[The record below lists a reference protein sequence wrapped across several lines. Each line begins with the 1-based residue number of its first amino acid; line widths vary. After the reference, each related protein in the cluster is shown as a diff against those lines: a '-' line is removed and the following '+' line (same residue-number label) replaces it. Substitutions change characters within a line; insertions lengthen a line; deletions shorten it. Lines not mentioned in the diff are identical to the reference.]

1 MSAFPAETKASAAT
15 AEALIELLSAAGRDI
30 VLTVD
35 GYSMGATI
43 APSAEVVVRR
53 LDRAPRFGEVL
64 LVRGG
69 KTFFVH
75 RLVKVRSGVQKMY
88 ITRGDN
94 CRQADPAVP
103 AEKIIGTVVGIR
115 KADGLWV
122 PWHWRRPFSLLAAVV
137 VRSHPLAWEPYARL
151 FRRMD
156 YYNWRAQ
163 HKWAFF
169 RGTRG

>member
-1 MSAFPAETKASAAT
+1 MSALPGETKASAAM
-15 AEALIELLSAAGRDI
+15 AEALIELLYAAGRDI

-35 GYSMGATI
+35 GHSMGATI

-53 LDRAPRFGEVL
+53 LDRAPHFGEVL

-75 RLVKVRSGVQKMY
+75 RVVKIRSGAQKMY

-94 CRQADPAVP
+94 CRQADPAVT

-115 KADGLWV
+115 KSSSLWV
-122 PWHWRRPFSLLAAVV
+122 PWHWRRPFSWLAALV

-163 HKWAFF
+163 QKWAFF
-169 RGTRG
+169 RGTRR